1 MIIKIWMIRHGM
13 TAGNREQRYVG
24 TTDEPLCEEG
34 RQQILVKGQMIALDY
49 DIQNIYV
56 SPMRRCRETAAIL
69 YPWSGQTVID
79 DFRECSFGT
88 FEYRNYQ
95 ELNGNPDYQAWIDS
109 NGTLPFPDGE
119 SQESFKKRST
129 VGFKRCIEQCLKEEI
144 KEAAFVVHGGT
155 IMSILSSLATEEK
168 DYFYWQVKNAEG
180 FLVEVTKE
188 EWENTRKVTV
198 IKEINGKE

>member
-1 MIIKIWMIRHGM
+1 MIKIAMIRHGK
-13 TAGNREQRYVG
+13 TYGNTLGRYIGV
-24 TTDEPLCEEG
+24 TDEPLCEEG
-34 RQQILVKGQMIALDY
+34 KKELEQRTMDTVELLF
-49 DIQNIYV
+49 V
-56 SPMRRCRETAAIL
+56 SPLKRCLETADIL
-69 YPWSGQTVID
+69 YPYAKQVKIPE
-79 DFRECSFGT
+79 FAECNFGE
-88 FEYRNYQ
+88 FENKNYQ
-95 ELNGNPDYQAWIDS
+95 ELSQSKAYQAWIDS

-168 DYFYWQVKNAEG
+168 DYFCWQVKNAEG
-180 FLVEVTKE
+180 FLIEVTKE